1 VEVLRDHRLR
11 QLRERTLLG
20 MVAQQ
25 PDDLVFAGLEGE
37 PLHPLLFTHAFN
49 RRVKESGVPRIR
61 LHDCR
66 HTAAT
71 LMLASGI
78 NPKVVAERLG
88 HTSVSITLDLY
99 SHSVPALQREAAS
112 KLAAMVLGSPV
123 NKSVNKPAREK
134 AF

>member
-1 VEVLRDHRLR
+1 VEVLREHRLR
-11 QLRERTLLG
+11 QLKERTLLG

-25 PDDLVFAGLEGE
+25 PDNLVFAGLEGE
-37 PLHPLLFTHAFN
+37 PFHPTLFTHAFH

-71 LMLASGI
+71 LMLSAGI
-78 NPKVVAERLG
+78 SPKVVAERLG
-88 HTSVSITLDLY
+88 HASVAITLDLY

-112 KLAAMVLGSPV
+112 KLASMVLGSPV
-123 NKSVNKPAREK
+123 NKSVNKRIRER